1 MVAASACNEECFSMR
16 ALTLALSIAG
26 LSLPALLVGMS
37 GPGQAQ
43 GPVFKL
49 EVCSGWARPVLLSL
63 VHRAAPNDQKFVVK
77 GWFALERQ
85 GQCAGGDLPRGNFAT
100 FAFSINND
108 KVDKIWGGQGDQAVP
123 ICVDVS
129 KAFERV
135 LTDNYQCKEE
145 NNEVLVPFQL
155 RRVTNEPGVKI
166 TFR

>member
-1 MVAASACNEECFSMR
+1 MR
-16 ALTLALSIAG
+16 AFKLALSIAG
-26 LSLPALLVGMS
+26 LSLLTLLVVIS
-37 GPGQAQ
+37 GPSQAQ
-43 GPVFKL
+43 GPTFKL

-63 VHRAAPNDQKFVVK
+63 VHRTAPNEQKFVVK

-85 GQCAGGDLPRGNFAT
+85 GQCASGELPRGNFAT
-100 FAFSINND
+100 FAFSINQD
-108 KVDKIWGGQGDQAVP
+108 KVDRVWGGQGDQAVP
-123 ICVDVS
+123 VCVDVS

-155 RRVTNEPGVKI
+155 RRVTNEPGLKI